1 MRRFLIRT
9 ALLCIPILMVVA
21 GFNYFV
27 DPMNMF
33 SAGKIDRQ
41 IGDYLLS
48 GRNVVTDPSSDDRM
62 VQRYIIEHHPSLP
75 KIAVLGSSRAMQV
88 SQSMC
93 GDSAIYNY
101 GVNSASFEDFL
112 AIYDLIETRGVHL
125 RQVMIEI
132 SPYMFDDDPDSRSQV
147 LDVNY
152 NRMAYKL
159 GVDLQGSNKIDP
171 RLANL
176 FSFSYFKYAFEPLL
190 HKRAKFNI
198 EPTTDSVADQ
208 TLKLF
213 ADGSIRYGSLFDV
226 HVMDQTDIEHTL
238 ADMKPEY
245 VDLSPQRKEIFEK
258 FVRYLLDHAIE
269 VKILLVPV
277 PVQVSSV
284 RPVVD
289 KVEQYVRS
297 MAAKN
302 ALTVLGTYDAQ
313 KYNLTDADFHDGFH
327 VRRSVYNTI
336 FSEQR

>member
-48 GRNVVTDPSSDDRM
+48 GYNVTIDPSYDNRM

-75 KIAVLGSSRAMQV
+75 KVAVLGSSRAMQV
-88 SQSMC
+88 SHSMC

-112 AIYDLIETRGVHL
+112 AIYDLIETRGVRL
-125 RQVMIEI
+125 DRVMIEI

-190 HKRAKFNI
+190 RKRAKFN
-198 EPTTDSVADQ
+198 PTPTIDSVSDQ
-208 TLKLF
+208 TIRICS
-213 ADGSIRYGSLFDV
+213 DGSTRYGRLFNAHQMDV
-226 HVMDQTDIEHTL
+226 TDIKHTL
-238 ADMKPEY
+238 VNMKPEY
-245 VDLSPQRKEIFEK
+245 VDLSPQRKDVFEK
-258 FVRYLLDHAIE
+258 FVRYLLDRSIE
-269 VKILLVPV
+269 VQILLVPI

-284 RPVVD
+284 RPVVA
-289 KVEQYVRS
+289 KVEYYVRS
-297 MAAKN
+297 FATAHHV
-302 ALTVLGTYDAQ
+302 TVLGTYDARR
-313 KYNLTDADFHDGFH
+313 YNLTDVDFHDGFH
-327 VRRSVYNTI
+327 VRQPVYDTI
-336 FSEQR
+336 FSEQ